1 MCTHMNYNGNGQR
14 NVNSDVKQLVGHEQN
29 QFIKVSGIGQ
39 DRLGIVY
46 RIARV
51 IRRNGGN
58 IFLQRSMQVAGEFAV
73 IVIAV
78 FARDNVSGMEKV
90 LKSFGRDVLGNDFII
105 FAREIKPD
113 SIAPQDEGG
122 TKYVVNVTGDDHT
135 GIVESMTL
143 LLFQNNLNLML
154 MESEVSHRPF
164 QGTPIFSSKFEITV
178 PDEFDMAAF
187 VEELEQYEKNTDLT
201 IILKQQHC
209 LHE

>member
-1 MCTHMNYNGNGQR
+1 MYTHINHNGNGQQ
-14 NVNSDVKQLVGHEQN
+14 NLDSDVKQLVEHEQN
-29 QFIKVSGIGQ
+29 EFIKVSGIGQ

-78 FARDNVSGMEKV
+78 FARENISGKQKV
-90 LKSFGRDVLGNDFII
+90 LRSFGRDALGDDFII

-113 SIAPQDEGG
+113 SISPQDERG
-122 TKYVVNVTGDDHT
+122 TKYVVNVSGDDHA

-143 LLFQNNLNLML
+143 LLFQNNLNLIL

-178 PDEFDMAAF
+178 PDEFDMSAF
-187 VEELEQYEKNTDLT
+187 VEELEQYEKNADLT
-201 IILKQQHC
+201 IILKQQDL
-209 LHE
+209 LHQ